1 MSQDRRTD
9 TDGSPSPGPIDRERY
24 QRSIARLGAIF
35 RDINDTANV
44 VSTYRCPYKN
54 ASDRCTAKFGCRNQ
68 DRDVPAGELFI
79 CIGDDKLDY
88 RSAWEV

>member
-1 MSQDRRTD
+1 MNEDRRTES
-9 TDGSPSPGPIDRERY
+9 DGNRSHGSIDQERY
-24 QRSIARLGAIF
+24 QRSMARLGAIF
-35 RDINDTANV
+35 RDINNTANV

-68 DRDVPAGELFI
+68 DRGVPAGELFI